1 MDNGSVDF
9 GVLATFLPEGPFDD
23 TAEFTLDAAE
33 DVIVTVTGYSHVQCS
48 GGRGANC
55 KYDLCDV
62 TAISVVDSL
71 LNDVGTITVTTAK
84 GIGNAPYS
92 IWTCALPALEPDTY
106 TINVTGNAHSRTK
119 IPGSDHPA
127 IEPYTVLVS
136 G

>member
-9 GVLATFLPEGPFDD
+9 GVLATFLPEGAFSD
-23 TAEFTLDAAE
+23 TAEFTLYATE
-33 DVIVTVTGYSHVQCS
+33 DVTVTVTGYSHVQCS

-62 TAISVVDSL
+62 TSVSVLDSL
-71 LNDVGTITVTTAK
+71 LNEVGIFTETTAK
-84 GIGNAPYS
+84 GIGNVPYS
-92 IWTCALPALEPDTY
+92 IWTCALPALAPDTY
-106 TINVTGNAHSRTK
+106 TINIEGNAHSRTK

-127 IEPYTVLVS
+127 LEPYTVLVS